1 MRIKYFFTFIIVI
14 LLLFIIGCS
23 KNNLE
28 LKTKSVTQELNQV
41 STIGNQV
48 ENIPYDFVVVT
59 TEGKAVRLN
68 DFIEN
73 KKPIIVYF
81 MATWCQWCAKDYA
94 ALSKVYPDYED
105 KVSILSISLDLNEDL
120 NILREYKKKYPELQN
135 TMFAPGQYEILSNY
149 KVTKTTTKYV
159 IDRNG
164 KIIYIGTGAFNEEQW
179 KTLLEALTK

>member
-14 LLLFIIGCS
+14 LLLFLIGCS

-48 ENIPYDFVVVT
+48 GNIPYDFVVVS
-59 TEGKAVRLN
+59 TEGKAIRLK

-73 KKPIIVYF
+73 KKPVIVYF
-81 MATWCQWCAKDYA
+81 MATWCPYCAEDYRE
-94 ALSKVYPDYED
+94 LSKVYKNYENN
-105 KVSILSISLDLNEDL
+105 VSVLSISLDLSEDL
-120 NILREYKKKYPELQN
+120 ITLREYKKKYPELQK
-135 TMFAPGQYEILSNY
+135 TMFASGQNEILVNY
-149 KVTKTTTKYV
+149 KVTKTTTKYA

-164 KIIYIGTGAFNEEQW
+164 KILYAGFGAFDEEQW
-179 KTLLEALTK
+179 KILLDELSK